1 MNFKNLFRRNPPT
14 ETKTLITSKE
24 MPLTEVES
32 KAFIADTAV
41 NQWQFFFGQSSNKYY
56 SPKQLLQYNTGW
68 VFVCNNRNAM
78 TISTIPYKLYYRNKS
93 GKSLKYAKGKAI
105 SNKQMK
111 FLEKTTQKEMS
122 GNVLEIE
129 EHDVLELLHNPNP
142 RMNYTDFTGM
152 IQSYLGLIGNS
163 YVYKQRDKTG
173 KVIALYPLLSENVSA
188 VVQENGFGYGDILN
202 YKYTSTFN
210 QSTSLE
216 ERVMN
221 IPTEDIIHFLN
232 YQPGNALYGKG
243 ELEAAICCAEREFYY
258 DQTENYLNRN
268 NARPDF
274 LVTYKNGMTENQQKE
289 IQRLW
294 FKKYGTPMNA
304 GKPMV
309 TNGDVDVKQLNFS
322 PRDMQYVMGRTEV
335 RREVC
340 AVFGVPNS
348 LVDINDANRASAQSG
363 LDYYKQTT
371 VLPKLQKF
379 LEKLNEQLVEDYD
392 ENLFVWFDGDMIIS
406 SDEKEA
412 AEIDRIYLDEGIY
425 GATYVRNRLGIETDQ
440 PDALRALPTAM
451 RMTSTSK
458 DPSVSEEVDNNT
470 NINQE

>member
-1 MNFKNLFRRNPPT
+1 
-14 ETKTLITSKE
+14 
-24 MPLTEVES
+24 
-32 KAFIADTAV
+32 
-41 NQWQFFFGQSSNKYY
+41 
-56 SPKQLLQYNTGW
+56 
-68 VFVCNNRNAM
+68 
-78 TISTIPYKLYYRNKS
+78 
-93 GKSLKYAKGKAI
+93 
-105 SNKQMK
+105 
-111 FLEKTTQKEMS
+111 
-122 GNVLEIE
+122 
-129 EHDVLELLHNPNP
+129 
-142 RMNYTDFTGM
+142 
-152 IQSYLGLIGNS
+152 
-163 YVYKQRDKTG
+163 
-173 KVIALYPLLSENVSA
+173 
-188 VVQENGFGYGDILN
+188 
-202 YKYTSTFN
+202 
-210 QSTSLE
+210 
-216 ERVMN
+216 
-221 IPTEDIIHFLN
+221 
-232 YQPGNALYGKG
+232 
-243 ELEAAICCAEREFYY
+243 
-258 DQTENYLNRN
+258 
-268 NARPDF
+268 
-274 LVTYKNGMTENQQKE
+274 MTENQQKE

-425 GATYVRNRLGIETDQ
+425 GPTYVRNRLGICTEQ

-451 RMTSTSK
+451 RMTSTSR
-458 DPSVSEEVDNNT
+458 DPGVTEEVDNNT